1 MFSKSDIEK
10 YFNAEKSES
19 LLFLIAGIIAVL
31 LSVIFFFFMKNNISF
46 FKGAAAPLLLIGLIQ
61 GIVGYTVY
69 KRSDEDRK
77 RNVYAYDMS
86 PAQLKDPEIPR
97 METVMKNFVIYRW
110 VEIIFI
116 IAGLILIFMF
126 RANPDKSFWYG
137 LGLTL
142 AIQAA
147 IMLSLDFFAEKR
159 GHIYLKGIR
168 EFTAGK

>member
-19 LLFLIAGIIAVL
+19 LLFLIAGIIAIL
-31 LSVIFFFFMKNNISF
+31 LSVIFFFFMKSNISF
-46 FKGAAAPLLLIGLIQ
+46 FKGAAIPLLLIGLIQ
-61 GIVGYTVY
+61 GAAGYTVY

-77 RNVYAYDMS
+77 RNVYAYTMNPS
-86 PAQLKDPEIPR
+86 QLKNGEIPR
-97 METVMKNFVIYRW
+97 MQTVMKNFIIYRW
-110 VEIIFI
+110 VEIAFI
-116 IAGLILIFMF
+116 AAGVILLFMF

-147 IMLSLDFFAEKR
+147 IMLCLDFFAEKR
-159 GHIYLKGIR
+159 GHIYLNGIR
-168 EFTAGK
+168 DFTTGK